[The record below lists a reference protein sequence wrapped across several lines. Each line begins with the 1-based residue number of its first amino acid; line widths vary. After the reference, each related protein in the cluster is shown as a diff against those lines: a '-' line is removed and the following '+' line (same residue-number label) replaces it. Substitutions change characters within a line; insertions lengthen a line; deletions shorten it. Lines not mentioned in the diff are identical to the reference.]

1 MTARIIDLKQW
12 REDHP
17 PIVRL
22 AHISGHLMMA
32 SFKWQR
38 NAWRAWMSCFIVR
51 R

>member
-1 MTARIIDLKQW
+1 MEAQIIDLAKW

-22 AHISGHLMMA
+22 AHITGHLMMA
-32 SFKWQR
+32 SLSFQR
-38 NAWRAWMSCFIVR
+38 NAWRAWLSLFIVR